1 MSMDQITLIAF
12 RAPEHPALC
21 DEFMA
26 EHYKVLEDFG
36 IANVT
41 KSNGDWHLD
50 NKCHVIVAMHPVL
63 GMVGGIRLQM
73 DHEGAKL
80 PLELAVG
87 GQDERV
93 GTFLSRIRHLGN
105 GEVCSLWN
113 ANRFANKGVPVLLSQ
128 AVTAISFPAGLQRM
142 VCLVAPY
149 TKRHPTTNGFQ
160 LVEGVGNA
168 GVFAYPRP
176 DFQGIVML
184 NPDTHLLSTA
194 HPLQR
199 AVLMSLRVRPE
210 QTRVEQ
216 PGRSPLEVHYR
227 LKVNMEQEYEDAFR
241 HIAEER
247 RLNLALTA

>member
-1 MSMDQITLIAF
+1 L
-12 RAPEHPALC
+12 
-21 DEFMA
+21 DE
-26 EHYKVLEDFG
+26 
-36 IANVT
+36 
-41 KSNGDWHLD
+41 
-50 NKCHVIVAMHPVL
+50 KCLVIVAMHPLL

-73 DHEGAKL
+73 DHADAIL

-87 GQDERV
+87 KQDERV
-93 GTFLSRIRHLGN
+93 GAFLSRIRHLGN

-128 AVTAISFPAGLQRM
+128 AVTAISYPAGMQRM

-149 TKRHPTTNGFQ
+149 TKRHPATNGFE
-160 LVEGVGNA
+160 LVETVGDG

-176 DFQGIVML
+176 DFQGIVMF

-210 QTRVEQ
+210 QTRLEQ
-216 PGRSPLEVHYR
+216 PGRTPLEVHYR
-227 LKVNMEQEYEDAFR
+227 LRVNADAQYDAAYRCIVEDR
-241 HIAEER
+241 Q
-247 RLNLALTA
+247 LNLALTA